1 MERILE
7 QNLIKIIARHLL
19 DTIVIFTTDIVVII
33 N

>member
-7 QNLIKIIARHLL
+7 QNLIKIITRQLL
-19 DTIVIFTTDIVVII
+19 NIIVIFTTDIVVII